1 MTPLLM
7 LGLCAVMVATSFLS
21 GIFGMA
27 GGLILIGVLL
37 AILPVPDAMA
47 LHAIT
52 QMASNG
58 WRAILWIKHVRWT
71 PVGAFG
77 LGCGTALALWSITQ
91 LVPSKP
97 IALLFLGL
105 TPFLVRLLPDRLRPN
120 PESLLHGGA
129 YGAACMALML
139 VTGVSGPLLDSY
151 FLDGKLDR
159 KQIVATKAM
168 CQLMAHALKLAYF
181 GGIIAQAAA
190 IDPVMAGLAIVVSM
204 LGTTLAR
211 RVLEALTEAQFRI
224 WANRLITVIA
234 GYYVAYGGYLLATQ

>member
-7 LGLCAVMVATSFLS
+7 LGLCTVMVATSFLS

-58 WRAILWIKHVRWT
+58 WRAILWIKHVRWA

-77 LGCGTALALWSITQ
+77 LGCGAALALWSIAQ

-105 TPFLVRLLPDRLRPN
+105 TPFLVRLLPNRLRPN

-151 FLDGKLDR
+151 FLGGKMDR

-181 GGIIAQAAA
+181 GGIITQAAS
-190 IDPVMAGLAIVVSM
+190 IDPVMAGLAIAASM

-211 RVLEALTEAQFRI
+211 RVLEALTEAQFRT

-234 GYYVAYGGYLLATQ
+234 GYYVAYGAYLLATQ